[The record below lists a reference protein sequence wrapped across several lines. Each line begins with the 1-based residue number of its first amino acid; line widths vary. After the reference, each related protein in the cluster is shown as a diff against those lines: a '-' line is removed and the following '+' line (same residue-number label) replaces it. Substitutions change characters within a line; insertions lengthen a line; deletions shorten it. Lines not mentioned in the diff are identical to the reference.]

1 MSGPRD
7 LTLSPEQR
15 RLKRASKELVRAVGG
30 TGEAAEIT
38 GGRQQRMSD
47 IGLANTPDF
56 LRLDEI
62 QQLEDEAIGVDGW
75 PPVTRALARHHG
87 FILVRVPARP
97 AAADWHRE
105 MGELSGH
112 AGEVVQTICVSLTD
126 GKVVAAEATAI
137 RAKVAEA
144 QEALAAL
151 DALCAQV
158 EAEG

>member
-7 LTLSPEQR
+7 LVLTAEQR

-30 TGEAAEIT
+30 TSEAAEIT
-38 GGRQQRMSD
+38 GSRQQRMSD
-47 IGLANTPDF
+47 VGLANTPDF
-56 LRLDEI
+56 LRLDEV
-62 QQLEDEAIGVDGW
+62 QSLEDEAIGSDGW

-87 FILVRVPARP
+87 FILVKVPERP

-112 AGEVVQTICVSLTD
+112 AGEVVQTICVSLAD
-126 GKVVAAEATAI
+126 GKVSSAEATVI
-137 RAKVAEA
+137 RAKVVEA

-151 DALCAQV
+151 DALCARV
-158 EAEG
+158 EAEA